1 MPPRDVAR
9 ERLKQ
14 KTLAGFVHSSPPS
27 SPQTKQ
33 HSLPNR
39 KRRAPTTSD
48 SEESSPSSSDENDV
62 DSDVE
67 AIRFEPE
74 AAGISDEDASPRRPK
89 RKRVHLT
96 VDNLGKQH
104 SDDDEEKVGI
114 PVRWKGKSKR
124 KVVVDSDSEPQP
136 RRSRLVKGARPS
148 TPDDEEDEVDQS
160 HILENRLRARGRKTK
175 YQKTLDK
182 LRSEKR
188 GGTVLQPSSGDDSET
203 LQEPDDPESLS
214 SSEDSHDQSSHA
226 KDDDFIVEDTLDG
239 VQTIDL
245 PAAFSMNAHQDL
257 THHFKII
264 CQLFVHMAVRPLP
277 ERRAFMRHVLKKE
290 QYFSLPLQVTRRK
303 LLGMRDSL
311 VVSSVWGPDFKKSLE
326 KYPEFNLLRMNFSLP
341 VCDACRLGGRVSTLL
356 GRVSGT
362 PYDQCDFEVKIT
374 FTLHQDLT
382 DDEEDMDQK
391 EFQLGRFCATRTRV
405 YHEFNHWEYW
415 LYKSLQRQISAVVDD
430 DNDFV
435 RVAYW
440 GGALPPDDPED
451 ADKFME
457 WLDQRGIIDMEWQK
471 VRKMM
476 ESARNLEASA
486 RRGEIDDLA

>member
-1 MPPRDVAR
+1 MPRRDVVQG
-9 ERLKQ
+9 RLKQ

-27 SPQTKQ
+27 SPRTEQRL
-33 HSLPNR
+33 LPNR
-39 KRRAPTTSD
+39 KRRAPTTSE
-48 SEESSPSSSDENDV
+48 SEESSQSSSDENED

-74 AAGISDEDASPRRPK
+74 AAEISDEDASPRRPK

-96 VDNLGKQH
+96 IDNLGER
-104 SDDDEEKVGI
+104 SDDDEVNVGI

-136 RRSRLVKGARPS
+136 HRSRLIKGARPP

-160 HILENRLRARGRKTK
+160 HILENRLQ

-188 GGTVLQPSSGDDSET
+188 GGAVLQSSSGDDSET
-203 LQEPDDPESLS
+203 LQGPDDPESLS
-214 SSEDSHDQSSHA
+214 SSEGSHDRSSHEEE
-226 KDDDFIVEDTLDG
+226 DDFIVEDIQDG
-239 VQTIDL
+239 VQAVRSF
-245 PAAFSMNAHQDL
+245 PAAYSMNAHQDL

-264 CQLFVHMAVRPLP
+264 CQLFVHMAYHTALG
-277 ERRAFMRHVLKKE
+277 LDE

-311 VVSSVWGPDFKKSLE
+311 VVSSVWG
-326 KYPEFNLLRMNFSLP
+326 LP

-356 GRVSGT
+356 GRARWYPLRPMT
-362 PYDQCDFEVKIT
+362 RNE
-374 FTLHQDLT
+374 
-382 DDEEDMDQK
+382 K
-391 EFQLGRFCATRTRV
+391 EFHLGRFCATRTRV

-415 LYKSLQRQISAVVDD
+415 LYRSLQRRISAVVDND
-430 DNDFV
+430 SDFV
-435 RVAYW
+435 EVAYV

-476 ESARNLEASA
+476 ESAINLEASS

>member
-1 MPPRDVAR
+1 TNQ
-9 ERLKQ
+9 RL
-14 KTLAGFVHSSPPS
+14 
-27 SPQTKQ
+27 
-33 HSLPNR
+33 LPNR
-39 KRRAPTTSD
+39 KRRAPTTSE
-48 SEESSPSSSDENDV
+48 SEESSQSSSDENED

-74 AAGISDEDASPRRPK
+74 AAEISDEDASPRRPK

-96 VDNLGKQH
+96 IDNLGER
-104 SDDDEEKVGI
+104 SDDDEVNVGI

-136 RRSRLVKGARPS
+136 HRSRLIKGARPP

-160 HILENRLRARGRKTK
+160 HILENRLRARGQKTE

-182 LRSEKR
+182 LRNRKR
-188 GGTVLQPSSGDDSET
+188 GGAVLQSSSGDDSET
-203 LQEPDDPESLS
+203 LQGPDDPESLS
-214 SSEDSHDQSSHA
+214 SSEGNHDQSSDEE
-226 KDDDFIVEDTLDG
+226 DDDFIF
-239 VQTIDL
+239 DL
-245 PAAFSMNAHQDL
+245 PAAYSMNVHQDL
-257 THHFKII
+257 AHHFKII
-264 CQLFVHMAVRPLP
+264 CQLFVHMA
-277 ERRAFMRHVLKKE
+277 
-290 QYFSLPLQVTRRK
+290 YFSLPLQVTRRK

-311 VVSSVWGPDFKKSLE
+311 VVSSVWGPEFKRTLE
-326 KYPEFNLLRMNFSLP
+326 KYPEFTLLRMDFGLP

-356 GRVSGT
+356 GRAGGT
-362 PYDQCDFEVKIT
+362 PYDPCDFE
-374 FTLHQDLT
+374 DLT
-382 DDEEDMDQK
+382 DDEEDTDGK
-391 EFQLGRFCATRTRV
+391 EFHLGRFCATRTRV

-415 LYKSLQRQISAVVDD
+415 LYKSLQRRISAVVDND
-430 DNDFV
+430 SDFV
-435 RVAYW
+435 EVAYV

-476 ESARNLEASA
+476 ESAINLEASS

>member
-1 MPPRDVAR
+1 MPPR
-9 ERLKQ
+9 EGRLKQ

-27 SPQTKQ
+27 SPQHPLAK
-33 HSLPNR
+33 R

-48 SEESSPSSSDENDV
+48 SEESSPSSSDENDD

-104 SDDDEEKVGI
+104 SDDDEVNVGI

-136 RRSRLVKGARPS
+136 RRSRLVKGARPP

-182 LRSEKR
+182 LRSRKR
-188 GGTVLQPSSGDDSET
+188 GGAVLQSSSGDDSET
-203 LQEPDDPESLS
+203 LQKPDDPESLTMR
-214 SSEDSHDQSSHA
+214 E
-226 KDDDFIVEDTLDG
+226 DDDFIVEDSLDG
-239 VQTIDL
+239 VQAVDL

-277 ERRAFMRHVLKKE
+277 ERRAFMRHVLKNE
-290 QYFSLPLQVTRRK
+290 QYFSLPLQITRRK

-326 KYPEFNLLRMNFSLP
+326 KYPEFNLLRMDFGLP

-362 PYDQCDFEVKIT
+362 PYDHYDFE
-374 FTLHQDLT
+374 DLT
-382 DDEEDMDQK
+382 DDEEDTNGK
-391 EFQLGRFCATRTRV
+391 EFHLGRFCAIRTRV

-440 GGALPPDDPED
+440 GGALPPDDPAD

-457 WLDQRGIIDMEWQK
+457 WLDQRDIIDMEWQK

>member
-1 MPPRDVAR
+1 MPRRDVAQG
-9 ERLKQ
+9 RLKQ

-27 SPQTKQ
+27 SPQSNQ
-33 HSLPNR
+33 RPLPNR
-39 KRRAPTTSD
+39 KRRAPTTSE
-48 SEESSPSSSDENDV
+48 SEESSRSSSDENED

-96 VDNLGKQH
+96 VDNLGER
-104 SDDDEEKVGI
+104 SDDDEVNVGI

-136 RRSRLVKGARPS
+136 RKSRLIKGARPP

-160 HILENRLRARGRKTK
+160 HILENRLRARGQKTK

-182 LRSEKR
+182 LRSRKR
-188 GGTVLQPSSGDDSET
+188 GGAVLQSSSGDDSET
-203 LQEPDDPESLS
+203 LQGPDDPESLS
-214 SSEDSHDQSSHA
+214 SSEGSHDRSSHEEE
-226 KDDDFIVEDTLDG
+226 DDFIVEDIQDG
-239 VQTIDL
+239 VQAVDL

-277 ERRAFMRHVLKKE
+277 ERRAFMRHVLKNE

-311 VVSSVWGPDFKKSLE
+311 VVSSVWGPDFKKTLE
-326 KYPEFNLLRMNFSLP
+326 KYPEFTLLRMDFSLP

-356 GRVSGT
+356 GRASGT
-362 PYDQCDFEVKIT
+362 PYDPCDFE
-374 FTLHQDLT
+374 DLT
-382 DDEEDMDQK
+382 DDEEDTNEK
-391 EFQLGRFCATRTRV
+391 EFHLGRFCATRTRV

-415 LYKSLQRQISAVVDD
+415 LYRSLQRRISAVVDND
-430 DNDFV
+430 SDFV
-435 RVAYW
+435 EVAYV

-476 ESARNLEASA
+476 ESAINLEASS